1 MIFSSHRLATPNLS
15 GRDTPSSHISL
26 DSSDRRTTSTNNPHT
41 HSQDSVINNPTNA
54 GNANQHS
61 QGGAV
66 QRGPVLP
73 IVVQKPFRE
82 DVSDKFNLFD
92 LPQQR
97 QTIEGDETRS
107 TISDNW
113 STMNAGISEIDGQEQ
128 AAARLNEIVEELP
141 IIEQRRGNELV
152 LPENHSMVSASL

>member
-1 MIFSSHRLATPNLS
+1 MSST
-15 GRDTPSSHISL
+15 
-26 DSSDRRTTSTNNPHT
+26 
-41 HSQDSVINNPTNA
+41 
-54 GNANQHS
+54 
-61 QGGAV
+61 
-66 QRGPVLP
+66 QRGPILP
-73 IVVQKPFRE
+73 IIVQKPFRE

-97 QTIEGDETRS
+97 LTIEGDETRS

-141 IIEQRRGNELV
+141 IVEPRRSNDLL
-152 LPENHSMVSASL
+152 LPESHSIVR